1 MPTTTEIHDEDVA
14 QQIQR
19 DACRCRLP
27 RLSAKKP
34 MTASIDKEVSP
45 GVCASKLFVCITCRL
60 NNETTDEQEE
70 RPGARLIKTL
80 SQLLEAGAPNI
91 VQDIEIVP
99 VECLS
104 NCTRGCTVAV
114 SSPGKWTYVIGA
126 LDPAQHAEDVIQF
139 ARLHHAHTEGL
150 PVWRERPVHVRKNT
164 IARVPPL
171 ARSATRDLETTS
183 Q

>member
-1 MPTTTEIHDEDVA
+1 
-14 QQIQR
+14 
-19 DACRCRLP
+19 
-27 RLSAKKP
+27 
-34 MTASIDKEVSP
+34 MTALIDTEVSP
-45 GVCASKLFVCITCRL
+45 RTSKLFVCITCRL
-60 NNETTDEQEE
+60 NNEAPAEQEE
-70 RPGARLIKTL
+70 RPGARLLQTL
-80 SQLLEAGAPNI
+80 SQLVEAGEPNI
-91 VQDIEIVP
+91 TQDIEIVP

-114 SSPGKWTYVIGA
+114 SGPGKWTYVIGA

-171 ARSATRDLETTS
+171 RHSMTRDLETS
-183 Q
+183 R